1 MKTQTLV
8 GMGILLA
15 VAVAFSGCGGEKAG
29 QKVAEKAME
38 KALSQ
43 DGKKVDVD
51 LGKDGQSL
59 SMKVQGAEAESESMD
74 MNVSG
79 DGKDSTMTIQTADGA
94 MVMTTGANAKLPDDF
109 PKDIPQYPGM
119 KLDMVHAMGEAVSVQ
134 ATTSDALDK
143 VGAFYKKECVA
154 QGWTEQMSMS
164 QPGEEA
170 MQMLTFEKS
179 GRTLSLVASKEGDTV
194 RISLTTAKQ

>member
-1 MKTQTLV
+1 MKTQASI

-29 QKVAEKAME
+29 QKAAEKAME
-38 KALSQ
+38 KAMSQ

-79 DGKDSTMTIQTADGA
+79 DAKDSAMTVQTADGA
-94 MVMTTGANAKLPDDF
+94 MVTTTGANAKLPDDF

-119 KLDMVHAMGEAVSVQ
+119 KLDMVHAMGDSVTVQ

-154 QGWTEQMSMS
+154 QGWTEQMSMN

-170 MQMLTFEKS
+170 MQMLTFEKA
-179 GRTLSLVASKEGDTV
+179 GRTLSLVIATENGAV
-194 RISLTTAKQ
+194 RISLTTAKS